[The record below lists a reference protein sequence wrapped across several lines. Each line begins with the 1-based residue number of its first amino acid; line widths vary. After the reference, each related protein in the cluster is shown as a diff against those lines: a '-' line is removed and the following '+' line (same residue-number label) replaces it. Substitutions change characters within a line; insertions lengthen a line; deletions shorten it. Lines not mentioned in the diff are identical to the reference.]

1 MKLLATFVLLALFYT
16 ELNAQKWGA
25 NTFGQ
30 FTNEA
35 LDVEIDN
42 AGNSYIT
49 GYVTGETAFNTA
61 NVVQNAAGNGDVYVA
76 KYDENGN
83 FLWYKKFGGNYSDR
97 AYDLAIGPDQN
108 IVVTGQFF
116 GSVSFGSTTL
126 QSASNSKDIFLVK
139 LDPNGDVIWALK
151 EGGSM
156 AENAYGVA
164 VDNQNNIILTGQFQG
179 NATIAGSNF
188 TSMIDPISNLP
199 SFDLFISKYDPLG
212 NPLWVLNGAAEK
224 EDRGL
229 AVAVDSQDNIFLTGQ
244 YSDTLLFAGNTYYN
258 NGYNVG
264 FVSKIS
270 PFGQVQFFNNLRA
283 GFVLPYDVEVNS
295 DDKVV
300 ITGDFLGNMNY
311 YHNNQP
317 NYIQNPYTKKIF
329 ILTIENSGQY
339 VWNYTLGS
347 ESDISAT
354 SVSIDPDDNVFV
366 TGFFSCA
373 LNQLHDTVPALWNSV
388 GFKDPYVLK
397 VSGQGNFIYA
407 KQMGGKMDD
416 VGHGIAVKSAD
427 KPIICGGFTQS
438 MNVAP
443 TLNTLVLSGYT
454 NYKLNPVSDEVG
466 QYILNGDST
475 RNSFLLN
482 YVDVNYADYNYY
494 RVPTNDSLIGYIN
507 NDIDTIHFCRSHNIA
522 YDPLTWSVYGPEYFY
537 DWNNGSSSQGIIVSM
552 TGDYFVSVQRNDG
565 CESDIDSIYMIKD
578 TIPLLPL
585 LSDDIVQFT
594 NLAATNNEIYG
605 DYNFCFPQPISV
617 NYTNLAGGTTVQT
630 FDPFWDSIA
639 GIGPITYSLDGGY
652 AVVVNNGECTD
663 TAFFYI
669 NYDYISPPIPLD
681 LEISSTSPFVN
692 DSITICEDEYVNF
705 YAFDLLTNPSGAF
718 ECFDLPYVFA
728 EFTINGQPI
737 SPDVTCYNNTIYNPP
752 TTGNYLVEYD
762 IIVGY
767 NNLCGIDTLHFRT
780 ERNYFIEVLPVPT
793 FSTTI
798 SGDNLICQNGSL
810 FLVTANT
817 NPNMNWTGPG
827 ISWNSGNNDSI
838 DINLPGLYIYSGTIV
853 DPVTGCSK
861 FFSFSKQV
869 TLKEA
874 PNIVSDPFDGI
885 ICPNDTAILSLP
897 NVYLT
902 YQWVGPDG
910 DTISDINTCD
920 AMTQGY
926 YYCHVLDVEGCYL
939 TTPPIEVKEY
949 TTPSVSIFPQAFI
962 CEQEPV
968 TISVNYSGQPSFQWS
983 PVGSTADQITVT
995 QPGIYSITIEQCGIT
1010 LTESV
1015 TIIDASFIPIITA
1028 ADTLICFGEELALIG
1043 NIANA
1048 AYQWTNGESSAGS
1061 LTVNETGSFSATVT
1075 NDYGC
1080 VEQSNTIHISS
1091 FAGSFPP
1098 PMDSLVVCVGSDVNL
1113 IDSSNFDLNWYD
1125 LDTNFLQSTSSLLIS
1140 SIQSDTAF
1148 LIAYDIEFC
1157 QPVFKHILID
1167 VVDSLSAY
1175 SLSADTMICAGEN
1188 ITLFLDHSPTAN
1200 FEWFNGDSINDEVI
1214 VNQQGFYTISIQ
1226 ECGFAITDSIEIHD
1240 ASFEALLVSS
1250 DTLIC
1255 GGEIISI
1262 STIPTDA
1269 TNVVWNSTTQNPL
1282 VLDVTQAGIYFATV
1296 TNAYGCADESDTIII
1311 SLDSLSIIPLVL
1323 DTTICAGSDIALQ
1336 DTSLMMVNWYTSDTV
1351 LITTSTNFQ
1360 ITGLF
1365 SDTSFIYSQSS
1376 IACSITYQTVYLNV
1390 VDSIVDL
1397 EILGDSVL
1405 CPNEET
1411 FFQVSSNENVIWS
1424 TPNQVFGANTY
1435 INLNQ
1440 SQLQNSPTITASFSN
1455 QCFSG
1460 TFTDSIFYVQPE
1472 IISVEDESILLCPN
1486 ESVTLDL
1493 LQDVASVTWY
1503 GNFGAI
1509 ESPTLPINTQLGGG
1523 TISAI
1528 AVDLNGCTTNSIYIS
1543 VIVSELDFTINTNSG
1558 NNCLGEPGYIQINTN
1573 ADSLIWS
1580 TPNGTTQSTTISFIS
1595 NQNSNGLYQV
1605 SMWDNLGCQ
1614 LDSVISISYNSI
1626 PTFDLNSDTLLC
1638 INDIYT
1644 YVFPSDTVEY
1654 TWSVYG
1660 ETSNIPIT
1668 GNQELVLTATS
1679 SAGCTFSDTLFV
1691 VTVNCDDALPNFVT
1705 SNGDGINDYFYI
1717 DEASLFPNNHL
1728 YLYNRWGEK
1737 IFEQEGYQNTF
1748 EGSRFSEGVY
1758 WYVFYQ
1764 DPINNPKKVK
1774 QGFLHIYH

>member
-116 GSVSFGSTTL
+116 GSITFGSTTL
-126 QSASNSKDIFLVK
+126 QSEANSKDIFLLK
-139 LDPNGDVIWALK
+139 LDPNGNVIWALK

-244 YSDTLLFAGNTYYN
+244 YSDTLLFAGNTYNN

-317 NYIQNPYTKKIF
+317 NYIQNPYNKKIF

-427 KPIICGGFTQS
+427 KPILCGGFTKD
-438 MNVAP
+438 MNIAP
-443 TLNTLVLSGYT
+443 TSDLSVISANS
-454 NYKLNPVSDEVG
+454 NYKLRQFFGEVG
-466 QYILNGDST
+466 QFYFTGDST
-475 RNSFLLN
+475 RNSFLLK
-482 YVDVNYADYNYY
+482 YVDVNYLPYNYY
-494 RVPTNDSLIGYIN
+494 EPQTADSLVGAIN
-507 NDIDTIHFCRSHNIA
+507 NDIDTIHFCRVDVIGYNT
-522 YDPLTWSVYGPEYFY
+522 LTWNFFGPSYSY
-537 DWNNGSSSQGIIVSM
+537 LWNNGANQQFIDISNTGNFSVAVS
-552 TGDYFVSVQRNDG
+552 RNDG
-565 CESDIDSIYMIKD
+565 CATDIDSIYMISD
-578 TIPLLPL
+578 PIPVLPL
-585 LSDDIVQFT
+585 LSDDVVQYT
-594 NLAATNNEIYG
+594 NHQADASGTYG
-605 DYNFCFPQPISV
+605 LYNFCYPNPIV
-617 NYTNLAGGTTVQT
+617 VYYTNLAPGTTM
-630 FDPFWDSIA
+630 
-639 GIGPITYSLDGGY
+639 ITYQPSNGSLISGTGPNTHSLEGGY
-652 AVVVNNGECTD
+652 NIVVDNGMCQNVGYFAID
-663 TAFFYI
+663 
-669 NYDYISPPIPLD
+669 YDYSLPHDDIDPQ
-681 LEISSTSPFVN
+681 ISSTSAFVN
-692 DSITICEDEYVNF
+692 DSITICRGQSVNF
-705 YAFDLLTNPSGAF
+705 FAFDLITNPLGNYQPFQEPVVSA
-718 ECFDLPYVFA
+718 Y
-728 EFTINGQPI
+728 FTINGNV
-737 SPDVTCYNNTIYNPP
+737 DMADNNFSTAFVPVVSG
-752 TTGNYLVEYD
+752 TYLVEFD
-762 IIVGY
+762 IILGF
-767 NNLCGIDTLHFRT
+767 NNLCGIDTSH
-780 ERNYFIEVLPVPT
+780 YYVQKPYYIEVLPLPN
-793 FSTTI
+793 FNASI
-798 SGDNLICQNGSL
+798 IGDNLLCENGSV
-810 FLVTANT
+810 FLTISNT
-817 NPNMNWTGPG
+817 NSNLNWSGPG
-827 ISWNSGNNDSI
+827 ISWLSSDNDSI
-838 DINLPGLYIYSGTIV
+838 EINLPGVYSYSGAVTDSI
-853 DPVTGCSK
+853 TGCNK
-861 FFSFSKQV
+861 WFNFSKNI
-869 TLKEA
+869 TLKQA
-874 PNIVSDPFDGI
+874 PNIISNPSDGI

-897 NVYLT
+897 NIYQT

-910 DTISDINTCD
+910 DTISILNTCEG
-920 AMTQGY
+920 MNQGF
-926 YYCHVLDVEGCYL
+926 YYCHVLDDEGCNL
-939 TTPPIEVKEY
+939 TTPPFELKEF
-949 TTPSVSIFPQAFI
+949 TTPSVSVFPQNFI
-962 CEQEPV
+962 CDNETV
-968 TISVNYSGQPSFQWS
+968 TISINYTGLPSFQWS
-983 PVGSTADQITVT
+983 PIASTADELVVT
-995 QPGIYSITIEQCGIT
+995 QPGNYNVTIEQCGIT
-1010 LTESV
+1010 VTENI
-1015 TIIDASFIPIITA
+1015 TIIDASFVPIITST
-1028 ADTLICFGEELALIG
+1028 DTLICFGEELAILG
-1043 NIANA
+1043 NITNA
-1048 AYQWTNGESSAGS
+1048 AYQWTNGESSSGS
-1061 LTVNETGSFSATVT
+1061 LTVNQAGSFSATVT

-1091 FAGSFPP
+1091 VAGSFPP
-1098 PMDSLVVCVGSDVNL
+1098 PMDSLVICIGSDVNL

-1125 LDTNFLQSTSSLLIS
+1125 LDTNFLQTTSSLLIP

-1214 VNQQGFYTISIQ
+1214 VNQPGFYAISIQ
-1226 ECGFAITDSIEIHD
+1226 ECGYAITNSIEIHD
-1240 ASFEALLVSS
+1240 ASFEALLVAS

-1282 VLDVTQAGIYFATV
+1282 VLDVTQPGIYFATV
-1296 TNAYGCADESDTIII
+1296 TNAYGCADESDTITI
-1311 SLDSLSIIPLVL
+1311 SLDSLSIIPFVL
-1323 DTTICAGSDIALQ
+1323 DTTICAGSDFALQ
-1336 DTSLMMVNWYTSDTV
+1336 DTSLMMINWYTADTI

-1360 ITGLF
+1360 IAGLF

-1376 IACSITYQTVYLNV
+1376 NACSITYQTVYLNV

-1405 CPNEET
+1405 CPNEES
-1411 FFQVSSNENVIWS
+1411 FFHVSSNENVVWS
-1424 TPNQVFGANTY
+1424 TPNQVLGANTY

-1472 IISVEDESILLCPN
+1472 IISVEDESILLCRN
-1486 ESVTLDL
+1486 ETVTLDL

-1509 ESPTLPINTQLGGG
+1509 ESPTLPINTQLGSG

-1558 NNCLGEPGYIQINTN
+1558 NNCLGEPGYIQINTI

-1705 SNGDGINDYFYI
+1705 SNGDGINDYFYL

-1728 YLYNRWGEK
+1728 YLYNRWGNV

-1748 EGSRFSEGVY
+1748 EGARFSEGVY

-1764 DPINNPKKVK
+1764 DPINNPEKVK